1 MKIKVGLEVLLEKK
15 MELLKGARIGLVG
28 HQPSV
33 NSTLDHAV
41 NLLNNHPSVR
51 LTTVFGPQ
59 HGIWGETQDNMI
71 EWRSYRDPRTGLPFF
86 SLYGETRKPT
96 PEMLEEVDTIVI
108 DLQDVGARYYTYI
121 YTMALT
127 MEACAELGKKV
138 IVLDRPNPIDG
149 IHIEGPMLDP
159 AFKSFVGLYPLPARP
174 GMTIGELALYF
185 NQECGIS
192 CDLAVIPMENW
203 DREMYFED
211 TGFPWVIPSPN
222 MPAITTAAVYPGMCL
237 FEATN
242 VSEARGTTL
251 PFELTGAPWVKDPH
265 QFAERMGEFSLP
277 GVTFRPLYFTPTF
290 HKWKDQLIGGVQTHV
305 TDRKLFKPFLTSLAL
320 VVAYRESGGLDFK
333 WKDPPYEYEYDLLP
347 FDILAGSDRTR
358 LQVESGAS
366 LAEIENSWKPGL
378 KEFRKIRQ
386 GYLLY

>member
-15 MELLKGARIGLVG
+15 MDLLKGRRIGLVV

-33 NSTLDHAV
+33 NSVLEHAV
-41 NLLNNHPSVR
+41 NLLNNHPSVQ

-71 EWRSYRDPRTGLPFF
+71 EWNSYRDPKTGLPFH

-96 PEMLEEVDTIVI
+96 PEMLKEVDTIVI

-121 YTMALT
+121 YTMALA

-159 AFKSFVGLYPLPARP
+159 AFKSFVGLYPLPVRH
-174 GMTIGELALYF
+174 GMTVGELALYF
-185 NQECGIS
+185 NQEYRIN
-192 CDLAVIPMENW
+192 CDLAVVSMENW
-203 DREMYFED
+203 DRDMFFEE

-222 MPAITTAAVYPGMCL
+222 MPAVTTAAVYPGMCL

-265 QFAERMGEFSLP
+265 QFSERMGRFSLP
-277 GVTFRPLYFTPTF
+277 GVTFRPLFFTPTF
-290 HKWKDQLIGGVQTHV
+290 HKWKNQLIGGVQTHV
-305 TDRKLFKPFLTSLAL
+305 TDRKVFKPFLTGLAL
-320 VVAYRESGGLDFK
+320 VASYREAGGMDFK
-333 WKDPPYEYEYDLLP
+333 WKDPPYEYEYHLLP

-358 LQVESGAS
+358 LQVESGVS

-378 KEFRKIRQ
+378 EEFKKIRK